1 MGLRTV
7 FLLLN
12 AMGTEAAK
20 AFFSSS
26 FEKRK
31 NRKDTEQVGV
41 LHYRKRVEKIEFVF
55 PMGEIGSAAGTV
67 QKT

>member
-20 AFFSSS
+20 ALFSSS

-31 NRKDTEQVGV
+31 NRKD
-41 LHYRKRVEKIEFVF
+41 KNK
-55 PMGEIGSAAGTV
+55 
-67 QKT
+67 